1 MRKEREL
8 AGNVWYLVNTSA
20 NNGEPL
26 FQSEFGVW
34 LFGWT
39 VSEAKERY
47 AFEMRGVRFA
57 GSTVSFFI
65 KPANGLQLPDI
76 MKWIKQTFALRFNWD
91 DGRTG
96 HIWGDRYGSEIL
108 PGEPPEWAE
117 VYVFMEID
125 RPVRRG
131 DWKRDAARRGLGKK
145 AGNANAANRTRRA
158 DPGYD
163 PGRKKPAYQPVSP
176 ATPVHNQRPRR

>member
-8 AGNVWYLVNTSA
+8 AENVWYMINTSA
-20 NNGEPL
+20 NNGELL
-26 FQSEFGVW
+26 FKSEFGVW
-34 LFGWT
+34 LFGRT
-39 VSEAKERY
+39 VSEAKERF
-47 AFEMRGVRFA
+47 AFELRGVRFA
-57 GSTVSFFI
+57 GATVSFFI

-117 VYVFMEID
+117 AYVFMEID

-131 DWKRDAARRGLGKK
+131 DWKREAARRGLGKK
-145 AGNANAANRTRRA
+145 AGSTPAGRVRRA
-158 DPGYD
+158 DPGCD
-163 PGRKKPAYQPVSP
+163 PGRKKPVYQPVYP
-176 ATPVHNQRPRR
+176 AAPTHNQRNRR